1 MFFRYMAPELM
12 VDTSSHDLLPKADI
26 FSLGATLFE
35 AASLTE
41 LPKNSDDGELYLQIR
56 EGETPK
62 LTQYSSDFNSMLQ
75 VRFLS
80 S

>member
-26 FSLGATLFE
+26 FSLGATLYQ
-35 AASLTE
+35 AAALIE
-41 LPKNSDDGELYLQIR
+41 LPKNSDDGDLYLQIR

-62 LTQYSSDFNSMLQ
+62 LEQYSAEFNAMLK
-75 VRFLS
+75 VNI
-80 S
+80 